1 MNLKSRIKKIESKT
15 SKTDTNIVCV
25 LFGNETQAQG
35 RKKMNLKDDV
45 DIIYIRVV
53 GVVIN

>member
-35 RKKMNLKDDV
+35 RKKMNLIDDV

-53 GVVIN
+53 GV